1 MRTELAEEVQK
12 YKDFIEEELTQTI
25 SMDKLVALF
34 KEMSSAA
41 RREMAIDLH
50 LPSVRTSK
58 SMPTILFIKEIRKYV
73 KSRQDHFNRKYTL
86 ITSII
91 KQLMVI
97 LEEEDENSLEAFLTR
112 QESIVAEHGF
122 WHYYWSLYF
131 HPGRTEQESLWNE
144 AMEELESREGLITEF
159 PAEAVLH
166 MASEPSSLSEEAA
179 PAVDTSEPSTEL
191 EHRLI
196 EMKKKLNHEAHLR
209 KQAENALGKTEKQI
223 HRLNR
228 QLSDTAL
235 QLQQVEQKLKQV
247 QQDKD
252 VHIQELEAQIT
263 QFHEELRLSR
273 QERSKLL
280 KESELMQQEVAGK
293 EEQTESIRHE
303 LHSQEEKLTQ
313 LRRQLAVLRADNDE
327 LNRQCMHLKKS
338 AAAAKA
344 EVLHPKS
351 LTSSVQVLIQ
361 LLYADVEDTLHA
373 ARHAAVHSGKDGRQ
387 KIRMSLELID
397 ELEQFIEARSEP
409 SPERSVTP
417 PEHSHSG
424 KAQPE
429 GQLNVVHEHQRHES
443 IPYAESACALE
454 SGGTALLEREA
465 GSNYTE
471 PYAIMATDAAE
482 LSDETDESGVN
493 GTFFRR
499 DHGGYIVLETG
510 QTFNITESLVLQ
522 HQLQHEAGVLCR
534 PKQHDPTQYDIE
546 LLLQGDDSNSSIV
559 QYDGYVQL
567 GEHFTWYCVDLNDP
581 QSRFPLHERDVAIRT
596 PKDGDPCSFNVEIG
610 KRVARLSRLYRAQ
623 PGLELE
629 AKRTAMNGSQGQG
642 GAGARAA
649 KAQAKKEYEKPEPFL
664 EGHQITIVG
673 GLKKWFEE
681 VVAETGAVLV
691 HENGK
696 NPKRIFHDLKR
707 SSALFLL
714 LTATSH
720 QAYWD
725 CVEIAKQNQIPFYF
739 IEGSKSNLRHLLWS
753 HQEQI
758 IAHAKAN

>member
-12 YKDFIEEELTQTI
+12 YKDFIEEELTQSI

-58 SMPTILFIKEIRKYV
+58 SMPIILFIKEIRKYV

-91 KQLMVI
+91 KQLMII
-97 LEEEDENSLEAFLTR
+97 LEEEDENSLESFLAR
-112 QESIVAEHGF
+112 QESVVAEHGF

-131 HPGRTEQESLWNE
+131 HPGRTEQESLWKQ
-144 AMEELESREGLITEF
+144 AMDELKNREGSTEF

-166 MASEPSSLSEEAA
+166 VESEPSSLPVEAA
-179 PAVDTSEPSTEL
+179 PAVESSESSMEL
-191 EHRLI
+191 EHRLT

-209 KQAENALGKTEKQI
+209 KQAETALGKTEKRI

-228 QLSDTAL
+228 QLSDAAL
-235 QLQQVEQKLKQV
+235 QLQHVEQKHEQM

-252 VHIQELEAQIT
+252 LHIRELETQIT
-263 QFHEELRLSR
+263 QLQEELRLGR

-280 KESELMQQEVAGK
+280 KESELMQQEIAAK
-293 EEQTESIRHE
+293 EEQTESVRRE
-303 LHSQEEKLTQ
+303 LHGQEEKLTQ

-327 LNRQCMHLKKS
+327 LTRQCMQLKKS

-344 EVLHPKS
+344 EVLRSKT
-351 LTSSVQVLIQ
+351 LASSVQELIQ
-361 LLYADVEDTLHA
+361 LLYADVEETLHE
-373 ARHAAVHSGKDGRQ
+373 ARHAAAHSGKDGRQ
-387 KIRMSLELID
+387 KIRLSLELID
-397 ELEQFIEARSEP
+397 ELERFIEERSEH
-409 SPERSVTP
+409 SPERNITP
-417 PEHSHSG
+417 LEHSG
-424 KAQPE
+424 KAQQE
-429 GQLNVVHEHQRHES
+429 GRSNVVQAHQRHDS

-454 SGGTALLEREA
+454 SGGTALLERGA
-465 GSNYTE
+465 RSNQAE
-471 PYAIMATDAAE
+471 PYALIETDAPE

-510 QTFNITESLVLQ
+510 HTFNITESLVLQ
-522 HQLQHEAGVLCR
+522 HQLQHEAGVMCR
-534 PKQHDPTQYDIE
+534 PKQQDPTQYDIE

-581 QSRFPLHERDVAIRT
+581 QRRFPLHERDVAIRT

-610 KRVARLSRLYRAQ
+610 KKVARLSRLYRAQ
-623 PGLELE
+623 PALELE
-629 AKRTAMNGSQGQG
+629 AAKRTAMNGSQGQG
-642 GAGARAA
+642 GARAV

-739 IEGSKSNLRHLLWS
+739 IEGSKSNLRHLLWN

-758 IAHAKAN
+758 IAHAQAN

>member
-1 MRTELAEEVQK
+1 MRTEIAEEVQK

-34 KEMSSAA
+34 KEMSGAA
-41 RREMAIDLH
+41 RREMAVDLH

-91 KQLMVI
+91 KQLMIV
-97 LEEEDENSLEAFLTR
+97 LEEEDENTLESFLAR
-112 QESIVAEHGF
+112 REAIIAEHGF

-131 HPGRTEQESLWNE
+131 HPGRTEQEALWKQS
-144 AMEELESREGLITEF
+144 MEELESEDGSSEGSSNTVLHLTDESSSL
-159 PAEAVLH
+159 PAEV
-166 MASEPSSLSEEAA
+166 EPSMES
-179 PAVDTSEPSTEL
+179 TEPSLEL
-191 EHRLI
+191 EQRII
-196 EMKKKLNHEAHLR
+196 ELKKKLNHETHLR
-209 KQAENALGKTEKQI
+209 KQAELSLGKTEKQI

-228 QLSDTAL
+228 QLTDIDAQL
-235 QLQQVEQKLKQV
+235 QLVQQESGQV

-252 VHIQELEAQIT
+252 LHIQELESQLAQSN
-263 QFHEELRLSR
+263 EELRVIR
-273 QERSKLL
+273 QERSKLQ
-280 KESELMQQEVAGK
+280 KESELMQQELAAR
-293 EEQTESIRHE
+293 EEQTQSVRSE
-303 LHSQEEKLTQ
+303 LLGHEEKLNQ
-313 LRRQLAVLRADNDE
+313 LRRQVNVLRADNDE
-327 LNRQCMHLKKS
+327 LNRQVVQAKKS
-338 AAAAKA
+338 AAAAKV
-344 EVLHPKS
+344 EVLRPKS
-351 LTSSVQVLIQ
+351 LTSSIQDIIQ
-361 LLYADVEDTLHA
+361 LLYTDVEDTVHA
-373 ARHAAVHSGKDGRQ
+373 ARSTVVHSGKDGRQ
-387 KIRMSLELID
+387 KIRESLALID
-397 ELEQFIEARSEP
+397 ELEQFIERRNEHPA
-409 SPERSVTP
+409 ERSGSIR
-417 PEHSHSG
+417 EHSEL
-424 KAQPE
+424 AQQE
-429 GQLNVVHEHQRHES
+429 ESEERSASIHARQRQDS
-443 IPYAESACALE
+443 MPYAESACALE
-454 SGGTALLEREA
+454 SSGTAVLERSQ
-465 GSNYTE
+465 GSEYAE
-471 PYAIMATDAAE
+471 PFAALE
-482 LSDETDESGVN
+482 GDSFPDGLSETDEGGLN

-534 PKQHDPTQYDIE
+534 PKQHDPTQYEIE

-581 QSRFPLHERDVAIRT
+581 QHRFPLHERDVAIRT

-610 KRVARLSRLYRAQ
+610 KQVARLSRLYRAQ
-623 PGLELE
+623 PISELE
-629 AKRTAMNGSQGQG
+629 AKRTAIS
-642 GAGARAA
+642 GAAVQSAARAA

-681 VVAETGAVLV
+681 VVEETGATLV

-739 IEGSKSNLRHLLWS
+739 IEGSKSNLRHLLWNN
-753 HQEQI
+753 QDQI

>member
-1 MRTELAEEVQK
+1 MRTEIAEEVQK

-25 SMDKLVALF
+25 SMDKLVSLF
-34 KEMSSAA
+34 KEMSGAA
-41 RREMAIDLH
+41 RREMAVDLH

-86 ITSII
+86 ITSLI
-91 KQLMVI
+91 KQLMIV
-97 LEEEDENSLEAFLTR
+97 LEEEDENTLESFLAR
-112 QESIVAEHGF
+112 REAIIAEHGF

-131 HPGRTEQESLWNE
+131 HPGRTEQEALWKQS
-144 AMEELESREGLITEF
+144 MEELEGEGGSSEGSSNTVLHLTDESSL
-159 PAEAVLH
+159 PAEA
-166 MASEPSSLSEEAA
+166 EPSMES
-179 PAVDTSEPSTEL
+179 TEPSLEL
-191 EHRLI
+191 EQRII
-196 EMKKKLNHEAHLR
+196 ELKKKLNHETHLR
-209 KQAENALGKTEKQI
+209 KQAELSLGKTEKQI

-228 QLSDTAL
+228 QLTDIDAQL
-235 QLQQVEQKLKQV
+235 QLVQQESGQV

-252 VHIQELEAQIT
+252 LHIQELESILAQRN
-263 QFHEELRLSR
+263 EELRVIR
-273 QERSKLL
+273 QERSKLQ
-280 KESELMQQEVAGK
+280 KESELMQQELAAR
-293 EEQTESIRHE
+293 EEQMQSVRSE
-303 LHSQEEKLTQ
+303 LLGHEEKLNQ
-313 LRRQLAVLRADNDE
+313 LRRQVNALRADNDE
-327 LNRQCMHLKKS
+327 LNRQVVQAKKS
-338 AAAAKA
+338 AAAATV
-344 EVLHPKS
+344 EVLRPKS
-351 LTSSVQVLIQ
+351 LTSSIQDIIQ
-361 LLYADVEDTLHA
+361 LLYTDVEDTVHA
-373 ARHAAVHSGKDGRQ
+373 ARNTVVQSGKDGRQ
-387 KIRMSLELID
+387 KIRESLALID
-397 ELEQFIEARSEP
+397 ELEQFIERRNEHPA
-409 SPERSVTP
+409 ERSGSIR
-417 PEHSHSG
+417 EHSEL
-424 KAQPE
+424 AQQE
-429 GQLNVVHEHQRHES
+429 ECEERSASVHARQRHDS
-443 IPYAESACALE
+443 MPYAESACALE
-454 SGGTALLEREA
+454 SSGTAVLERSE
-465 GSNYTE
+465 GSGYAE
-471 PYAIMATDAAE
+471 PFAPLEGGSYPDG
-482 LSDETDESGVN
+482 LSVTDEGGLN

-534 PKQHDPTQYDIE
+534 PKQHDPTQYEIE

-559 QYDGYVQL
+559 QYDGYVHL

-581 QSRFPLHERDVAIRT
+581 QHRFPLHERDVAIRT

-610 KRVARLSRLYRAQ
+610 KQVARLSRLYRAQ
-623 PGLELE
+623 PISELD
-629 AKRTAMNGSQGQG
+629 AKRTASS
-642 GAGARAA
+642 GAAVQSVARAA

-681 VVAETGAVLV
+681 VVAETGATLV

-739 IEGSKSNLRHLLWS
+739 IEGSKSNLRHLLWNN
-753 HQEQI
+753 QDQI

>member
-41 RREMAIDLH
+41 RREMAVDLH

-91 KQLMVI
+91 KQLMII

-131 HPGRTEQESLWNE
+131 HPGRTEQESLWKQ
-144 AMEELESREGLITEF
+144 AMEELERGEGMITEF

-166 MASEPSSLSEEAA
+166 MASEHSSLSEEAA
-179 PAVDTSEPSTEL
+179 PTVESLEPSMEL

-209 KQAENALGKTEKQI
+209 KQAETALGKTEKQI

-228 QLSDTAL
+228 QLSDATL
-235 QLQQVEQKLKQV
+235 QLQHVEQKQDQM

-252 VHIQELEAQIT
+252 VHIRELEEQIT
-263 QFHEELRLSR
+263 QLHEELRLSR

-280 KESELMQQEVAGK
+280 KESELMQQEIAAK
-293 EEQTESIRHE
+293 EEQTESVRHE

-313 LRRQLAVLRADNDE
+313 LRRQFAVLRADNDE
-327 LNRQCMHLKKS
+327 LNRQCMQLKKS
-338 AAAAKA
+338 AAAAKV
-344 EVLHPKS
+344 EILRPKS
-351 LTSSVQVLIQ
+351 LASSIQELIQ

-373 ARHAAVHSGKDGRQ
+373 ARQSAVHSGKDGRQ

-397 ELEQFIEARSEP
+397 ELEQFIEERSEH
-409 SPERSVTP
+409 SSERSVTP
-417 PEHSHSG
+417 PEHSG
-424 KAQPE
+424 KVQPE
-429 GQLNVVHEHQRHES
+429 GRLNVVQAHQRQGS
-443 IPYAESACALE
+443 IPYTESACALE
-454 SGGTALLEREA
+454 SSGTALLEREA
-465 GSNYTE
+465 GSNYAE
-471 PYAIMATDAAE
+471 PYALMATDAAGMP
-482 LSDETDESGVN
+482 DEADESGIN

-581 QSRFPLHERDVAIRT
+581 QRRFPLHERDVAIRT

-610 KRVARLSRLYRAQ
+610 KQVARLSRLYRAQ

-649 KAQAKKEYEKPEPFL
+649 KAQAKRECEKPEPFL